1 MSERLPSHAGWTV
14 IVGSGIA
21 GLMAALT
28 LAPQPVLLITRGV
41 LGGET
46 SSAWAQGGIAAS
58 LGPDDSAAL
67 HLADTL
73 AAGDGLCDAEMAAEI
88 VSAAPAVI
96 EALEQAGVRFDRD
109 AAGRL
114 VFGLEAAHGRRRIL
128 HAEGDGSG
136 AAIVT
141 ALAASVLRTPS
152 ITVLEGT
159 EVRRLLT
166 ENGAIAGLACIGPKG
181 CFTLPATQVVLATG
195 GLGGLYEATTNPSG
209 NFGQGIM
216 LAARA
221 GAILADM
228 EFVQFHPT
236 ALSSPRRPL
245 ALVSEAVRGEGAL
258 LLNENG
264 ERFMADVPGAELASR
279 DIVARAID
287 REMLR
292 GGRVCL
298 DARKALGSGFS
309 TRFPSI
315 DLLCREAGIDPAR
328 ELVPVRPAVHYH
340 MGGVATDGRGRSSL
354 PGLWVAG
361 ETACTGLHGANRLAS
376 NSLLEAAAMGMRAAE
391 DIAGRPTYAG
401 QQPADIATLPVPDFP
416 AVDLSPVRPIVS
428 RHLGIVRHA
437 EGLTGAIRDLL
448 PLTERNG
455 PASDPALV
463 ALAIAVF
470 AAQRTESR
478 GAHFRD
484 DFPEKDAAATR
495 RKLSLSDVITIA
507 HEFSSSS
514 HSSAS
519 LARSA

>member
-1 MSERLPSHAGWTV
+1 MSERLPLQQDWTV
-14 IVGSGIA
+14 VVGSGIA

-28 LAPQPVLLITRGV
+28 LTPQPVLLLTRGA

-58 LGPDDSAAL
+58 LGPGDSPAL

-73 AAGDGLCDAEMAAEI
+73 AAGDGLCDADMAEEI

-96 EALEQAGVRFDRD
+96 EALERAGVRFDRD
-109 AAGRL
+109 TGGKL

-136 AAIVT
+136 AAIVR
-141 ALAASVLRTPS
+141 ALATAVLRTPS

-166 ENGAIAGLACIGPKG
+166 EDGVIAGLACIGPKG
-181 CFTLPATQVVLATG
+181 SFILPATQVILATG

-221 GAILADM
+221 GAILTDM

-264 ERFMADVPGAELASR
+264 ERFMAAVPGAELASR

-287 REMLR
+287 REILR
-292 GGRVCL
+292 GGAVFL

-309 TRFPSI
+309 VRFPSI

-340 MGGVATDGRGRSSL
+340 MGGVATDGRGQSSV

-376 NSLLEAAAMGMRAAE
+376 NSLLEAAAMGMRAAQ
-391 DIAGRPTYAG
+391 DIAGRQAG
-401 QQPADIATLPVPDFP
+401 ATAVAQRAAPNCVAADLA
-416 AVDLSPVRPIVS
+416 AVRPIVS

-437 EGLTGAIRDLL
+437 AGLSEAIRDLL
-448 PLTERNG
+448 PLAEQEG
-455 PASDPALV
+455 PASDPALIG
-463 ALAIAVF
+463 LTIAVF
-470 AAQRTESR
+470 AALRTESR

-484 DFPEKDAAATR
+484 DFPGKDAATTR
-495 RKLSLSDVITIA
+495 RRLSLSEVISIG
-507 HEFSSSS
+507 HDLSSSSFSSSS
-514 HSSAS
+514 I
-519 LARSA
+519 ARSA

>member
-1 MSERLPSHAGWTV
+1 MSEGLSQYAGRTV

-28 LAPQPVLLITRGV
+28 LAPQPVLLLTRST

-58 LGPDDSAAL
+58 LGADDSAAL

-73 AAGDGLCDAEMAAEI
+73 AAGDGLCDADIAADI
-88 VSAAPAVI
+88 ISAAPALI
-96 EALEQAGVRFDRD
+96 EALERAGVRFDRD
-109 AAGRL
+109 AQGKL
-114 VFGLEAAHGRRRIL
+114 LFGLEAAHSRRRIL

-136 AAIVT
+136 AAIVK
-141 ALAASVLRTPS
+141 ALAAAVLNTPS
-152 ITVLEGT
+152 IAVLEGT

-166 ENGAIAGLACIGPKG
+166 DDGVVTGLICAGQGGSFA
-181 CFTLPATQVVLATG
+181 LPATNVILATG

-209 NFGQGIM
+209 NYGQGIM

-221 GAILADM
+221 GAILTDM

-264 ERFMADVPGAELASR
+264 ERFMAAVPGAELASR

-287 REMLR
+287 REILR
-292 GGRVCL
+292 GGKVFL
-298 DARKALGSGFS
+298 DARQALGTGFS
-309 TRFPSI
+309 ARFPSI

-340 MGGVATDGRGRSSL
+340 MGGVATDGNGRSSV

-376 NSLLEAAAMGMRAAE
+376 NSLLEAAAMGMRAAV
-391 DIAGRPTYAG
+391 DIAAQPTSKPVTAVTSFAT
-401 QQPADIATLPVPDFP
+401 PALPAADP
-416 AVDLSPVRPIVS
+416 AIVRPIVS
-428 RHLGIVRHA
+428 RHLGIVRHEA
-437 EGLTGAIRDLL
+437 GLADAIHKLL
-448 PLTERNG
+448 PLAEQNA
-455 PASDPALV
+455 PASDPAIV
-463 ALAIAVF
+463 GLAIAVF
-470 AAQRTESR
+470 AVLRTESR

-484 DFPEKDAAATR
+484 DFQEKETVAAR
-495 RKLSLSDVITIA
+495 RRLRLSDVIAIA
-507 HEFSSSS
+507 HDLSSPSLSSS
-514 HSSAS
+514 S

>member
-1 MSERLPSHAGWTV
+1 MSGLSPQQDRTV

-28 LAPQPVLLITRGV
+28 LAPQPVLLVTRGA

-58 LGPDDSAAL
+58 LGPDDRAAL

-73 AAGDGLCDAEMAAEI
+73 AAGDGLCDEDMAASI

-96 EALEQAGVRFDRD
+96 DALERAGVRFDRD
-109 AAGRL
+109 ASGNY
-114 VFGLEAAHGRRRIL
+114 VFGLEAAHNRRRIL

-136 AAIVT
+136 AAIVR
-141 ALAASVLRTPS
+141 ALAEAVRRTPS

-166 ENGAIAGLACIGPKG
+166 EDGVIAGLACAGPNSS
-181 CFTLPATQVVLATG
+181 FVVPASRVVLATG
-195 GLGGLYEATTNPSG
+195 GLGGLYDATTNPSG

-264 ERFMADVPGAELASR
+264 ERFMATVPGAELAPR

-287 REMLR
+287 REILR
-292 GGRVCL
+292 GGSVFL
-298 DARKALGSGFS
+298 DARQALGSGFS
-309 TRFPSI
+309 ARFPSI

-340 MGGVATDGRGRSSL
+340 MGGVATDGKGRSSV

-376 NSLLEAAAMGMRAAE
+376 NSLLEAAAMGMRAAQ
-391 DIAGRPTYAG
+391 DIAGWPAPVARPTDAVSLDSTADFS
-401 QQPADIATLPVPDFP
+401 PADLTL
-416 AVDLSPVRPIVS
+416 VRPIVS

-437 EGLTGAIRDLL
+437 AGLAEAIRDLL
-448 PLTERNG
+448 PLAERSG
-455 PASDPALV
+455 PASDPAVV

-470 AAQRTESR
+470 AALRIESR

-484 DFPEKDAAATR
+484 DFPQKDAVATR
-495 RKLSLSDVITIA
+495 RRLALNDIITIA
-507 HEFSSSS
+507 HEFSSSCLS
-514 HSSAS
+514 TAGF
-519 LARSA
+519 ARSA

>member
-1 MSERLPSHAGWTV
+1 MSELLPQRDWTV

-21 GLMAALT
+21 GLMAALR
-28 LAPQPVLLITRGV
+28 LAPQPVLLVTRGA

-58 LGPDDSAAL
+58 LGQDDRAAL
-67 HLADTL
+67 HVADTL
-73 AAGDGLCDAEMAAEI
+73 AAGDGLCDEDMVVGI
-88 VSAAPAVI
+88 VSSAPAVI
-96 EALEQAGVRFDRD
+96 DALERAGVRFDRD
-109 AAGRL
+109 AGVYY
-114 VFGLEAAHGRRRIL
+114 VFGLEAAHSRRRIL
-128 HAEGDGSG
+128 HAVGDGSG
-136 AAIVT
+136 AAIVR
-141 ALAASVLRTPS
+141 ALADAVRRTPS

-166 ENGAIAGLACIGPKG
+166 EDGVIAGLACAGPNG
-181 CFTLPATQVVLATG
+181 SFLLPASQVILATG
-195 GLGGLYEATTNPSG
+195 GLGGLYDATTNPSG

-264 ERFMADVPGAELASR
+264 ERFMAAVPGAELASR

-287 REMLR
+287 REILR
-292 GGRVCL
+292 GGQVFL
-298 DARKALGSGFS
+298 DARQALGSGFAS
-309 TRFPSI
+309 RFPSI

-340 MGGVATDGRGRSSL
+340 MGGVAPDHKGRSSVR
-354 PGLWVAG
+354 GLWVAG

-376 NSLLEAAAMGMRAAE
+376 NSLLEAAAMGMRAAQ
-391 DIAGRPTYAG
+391 DVAGRPAPAARSAAAVSPNATADFS
-401 QQPADIATLPVPDFP
+401 PADLA
-416 AVDLSPVRPIVS
+416 AVRPIVS

-437 EGLTGAIRDLL
+437 AGLAEAIRDLL
-448 PLTERNG
+448 PLAERNG
-455 PASDPALV
+455 PASDPAVV
-463 ALAIAVF
+463 ALSIAVF
-470 AAQRTESR
+470 AALRRESR

-484 DFPEKDAAATR
+484 DFSQKDAKAMR
-495 RKLSLSDVITIA
+495 RRLSLNDVVTVA

-514 HSSAS
+514 LATAGF
-519 LARSA
+519 ARSA

>member
-1 MSERLPSHAGWTV
+1 MSERLSPPQDCTV

-28 LAPQPVLLITRGV
+28 LAPQPVLLVTRGA

-58 LGPDDSAAL
+58 LGPDDRAAL

-73 AAGDGLCDAEMAAEI
+73 AAGDGLCDEDLAVVV
-88 VSAAPAVI
+88 VSAAPTVI
-96 EALEQAGVRFDRD
+96 GALEQAGVRFDRD
-109 AAGRL
+109 ARGNYI
-114 VFGLEAAHGRRRIL
+114 FGLEAAHSRRRIL

-136 AAIVT
+136 AAIVR
-141 ALAASVLRTPS
+141 ALAAAVRRTPS
-152 ITVLEGT
+152 ITVLERT

-166 ENGAIAGLACIGPKG
+166 EDGVIAGLACEGPG
-181 CFTLPATQVVLATG
+181 GGFLLPAGRVVLATG
-195 GLGGLYEATTNPSG
+195 GLGGLYDATTNPSG

-264 ERFMADVPGAELASR
+264 ERFMAAVPGAELASR

-287 REMLR
+287 REILR
-292 GGRVCL
+292 GGKVFL
-298 DARKALGSGFS
+298 DARQALGSGFS
-309 TRFPSI
+309 ARFPSI

-340 MGGVATDGRGRSSL
+340 MGGVATDDKGRSSV

-376 NSLLEAAAMGMRAAE
+376 NSLLEAAAMGIRAAQ
-391 DIAGRPTYAG
+391 DIAGRPAPAPRPTAAVSPDITADFS
-401 QQPADIATLPVPDFP
+401 PADP
-416 AVDLSPVRPIVS
+416 AAVRPIVS

-437 EGLTGAIRDLL
+437 AGLAEAVRDLL
-448 PLTERNG
+448 PLAERNG
-455 PASDPALV
+455 PASDPAVV
-463 ALAIAVF
+463 ALSIAVF
-470 AAQRTESR
+470 AALRMESR

-484 DFPEKDAAATR
+484 DFPQKDAKATR
-495 RKLSLSDVITIA
+495 RQLSLSNVVTLA
-507 HEFSSSS
+507 RELSCSSLST
-514 HSSAS
+514 AGF
-519 LARSA
+519 ARSA